1 MIRLKQRFLLN
12 CTESAKGKNLIL
24 NNKTPTVE
32 QLVEIARE
40 VEIEDPINWEE
51 LNVSEESAYN
61 LIANQVLSDHMMRSP
76 DDHEV
81 VLLATVTKLIVENF
95 ILNIKLLQK

>member
-1 MIRLKQRFLLN
+1 M
-12 CTESAKGKNLIL
+12 
-24 NNKTPTVE
+24 NNKIPTVK

-40 VEIEDPINWEE
+40 VEIEDPIDWSE
-51 LNVSEESAYN
+51 LNMTEESAYN
-61 LIANQVLSDHMMRSP
+61 LIANQVLSDHMMRKS

-81 VLLATVTKLIVENF
+81 VLLATVTKLIVENM

>member
-1 MIRLKQRFLLN
+1 M
-12 CTESAKGKNLIL
+12 IL
-24 NNKTPTVE
+24 NISMNNKIPTVE

-95 ILNIKLLQK
+95 ILNIKLLQNK

>member
-1 MIRLKQRFLLN
+1 LLN
-12 CTESAKGKNLIL
+12 WKEKVTGANIRL
-24 NNKTPTVE
+24 NNKIPTVE

-61 LIANQVLSDHMMRSP
+61 LIANQVLSDHMMRNS